1 HDPREQSFSETETY
15 QWDVFISAE
24 EIAKG
29 NQEKIRAMVGFP
41 ADAKLVSVDVSLPQA
56 YDRFL
61 QKELAKLVKVT
72 QPETPKTPK
81 PEKNWW
87 DIGLGALQVVGG
99 AAEAVGGAALAIFT
113 APTVAGALAGSYMI
127 VDGYYNMKAGINQMR
142 NGFIGE
148 KRYDTTHGLEEAFA
162 SLGAMTGHETL
173 GRGTYYAVSIL
184 NPLSVS
190 GKINSG
196 VNISKAVTST
206 TKSLK
211 AVDTATKEAPLLRM
225 DLQTFAK
232 NPSDDLVAKGTGNSS
247 KWSSD
252 KGIYSVA
259 YEVNLPKDMYP
270 NVSSPRHF
278 QNANE
283 QLYNAFQ
290 KDSKFAQQME
300 GLYPGI
306 NKGVQ
311 AGSRGKFSRN
321 APTKEVT
328 WHHHADREGVLQLV
342 PRNQHQAKGP
352 IQQILH
358 PGGRGGME
366 NWGGGR

>member
-1 HDPREQSFSETETY
+1 
-15 QWDVFISAE
+15 
-24 EIAKG
+24 
-29 NQEKIRAMVGFP
+29 M
-41 ADAKLVSVDVSLPQA
+41 PQA

-61 QKELAKLVKVT
+61 QKELAKLAKVT
-72 QPETPKTPK
+72 QPETPKAPK

-99 AAEAVGGAALAIFT
+99 AAEAVGGAALAVFT

-211 AVDTATKEAPLLRM
+211 AVDTATKEAPLLRL

-232 NPSDDLVAKGTGNSS
+232 NPSDDLVAKGTGKIPSS
-247 KWSSD
+247 NTKVIELPEKTAPRPVKPQDATNKWEEFLGEGEYRNIHPIKGTSD
-252 KGIYSVA
+252 
-259 YEVNLPKDMYP
+259 P
-270 NVSSPRHF
+270 NRIFSADGKRSIRYGNH
-278 QNANE
+278 E
-283 QLYNAFQ
+283 MG
-290 KDSKFAQQME
+290 SK
-300 GLYPGI
+300 
-306 NKGVQ
+306 
-311 AGSRGKFSRN
+311 
-321 APTKEVT
+321 PTK
-328 WHHHADREGVLQLV
+328 HHYHEEMWDYDPFEDTMTYSNTIIRV
-342 PRNQHQAKGP
+342 P
-352 IQQILH
+352 IQ
-358 PGGRGGME
+358 R
-366 NWGGGR
+366 